1 MKVIVSSGE
10 EDEAVKDLIGNK
22 VLGYSWDASKDVMAV
37 KFVMHLNNKRGS
49 KVRSSPALTKDTLGV
64 LESSPITKRIGLK
77 ICNGIL
83 DFMGL
88 SQISC
93 PFTVR
98 FRMLMRE
105 LYEGANKELKYD
117 DKVPDEVLQSWK
129 D

>member
-1 MKVIVSSGE
+1 MKGDRLPDGSYSGTMRQILDKGGLKMKVIVSSGE

-49 KVRSSPALTKDTLGV
+49 KVRSSPALTKDTLGL
-64 LESSPITKRIGLK
+64 LESSPITKRIGLG

-88 SQISC
+88 AC

-98 FRMLMRE
+98 FRMLIR
-105 LYEGANKELKYD
+105 
-117 DKVPDEVLQSWK
+117 
-129 D
+129 